1 MADANEHT
9 EGFGTLIQ
17 VELNSP
23 LPSFDKSASKLPPTS
38 SVIDI
43 DDDDGDNELDL
54 LSNGLKRKLSSS
66 EISNEGEDDGN
77 NSDKN
82 RSKQLKDS
90 SYMSVK

>member
-1 MADANEHT
+1 MERNYP
-9 EGFGTLIQ
+9 
-17 VELNSP
+17 V
-23 LPSFDKSASKLPPTS
+23 PSFDTSASKLPPTS

-66 EISNEGEDDGN
+66 EIPNEGENDGN
-77 NSDKN
+77 NSDEN

-90 SYMSVK
+90 S